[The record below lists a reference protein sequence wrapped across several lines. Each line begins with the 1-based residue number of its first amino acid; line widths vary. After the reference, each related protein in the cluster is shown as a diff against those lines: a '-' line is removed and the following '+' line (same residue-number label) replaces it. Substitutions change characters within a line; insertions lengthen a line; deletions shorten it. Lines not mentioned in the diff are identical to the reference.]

1 MPAESQLSNEND
13 SVAKTRPWMM
23 SASRTAA
30 PPPAASEPLNSTV
43 DAAAAPGPSVDDK
56 IDALQHAVRELRELL
71 LQDVRLNEKQGKKKI
86 NVFEGAPD
94 VGPRL

>member
-1 MPAESQLSNEND
+1 M
-13 SVAKTRPWMM
+13 
-23 SASRTAA
+23 
-30 PPPAASEPLNSTV
+30 
-43 DAAAAPGPSVDDK
+43 DDK

-94 VGPRL
+94 VADLFGSDLPPRQS